1 MRLIV
6 DAGPLVAFLNQADQY
21 HAWAVEVFRN
31 YPPPYYSCPEVVAE
45 AAALTGR
52 PDVLVELIQEQHLLI
67 SFALQDHTSAV
78 LQLLRRYHDQDMD
91 LADACLVAMSEE
103 WWECKVITVDVTDF
117 RVYRRRGRH
126 AIPLLTPERS

>member
-91 LADACLVAMSEE
+91 LADACIVRMSEILDDST
-103 WWECKVITVDVTDF
+103 VITVDRRDF
-117 RVYRRRGRH
+117 TIYRRKGRQI
-126 AIPLLTPERS
+126 IPILAPP

>member
-78 LQLLRRYHDQDMD
+78 LQLLRRYHNQDMD
-91 LADACLVAMSEE
+91 LADACIVRMSEILGDST
-103 WWECKVITVDVTDF
+103 VITVDRRDF
-117 RVYRRRGRH
+117 TIYRRKGRQI
-126 AIPLLTPERS
+126 IPILAPP